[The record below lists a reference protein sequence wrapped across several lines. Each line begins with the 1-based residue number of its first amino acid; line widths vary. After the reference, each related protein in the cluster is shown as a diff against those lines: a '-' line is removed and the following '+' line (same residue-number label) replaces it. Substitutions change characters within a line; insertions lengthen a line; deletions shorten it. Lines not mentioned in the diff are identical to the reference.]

1 MRYKM
6 EPSYITEWNLIM
18 QQKGPNQA
26 RIWNPVMYHDR
37 APTVRPSTAEPRKY
51 GRNNLVNVATLWS
64 YVMIPTR
71 YKYEQQY
78 DFMYYTK
85 IWSE

>member
-1 MRYKM
+1 
-6 EPSYITEWNLIM
+6 
-18 QQKGPNQA
+18 
-26 RIWNPVMYHDR
+26 MYHDR

-64 YVMIPTR
+64 YVMILTR

>member
-1 MRYKM
+1 
-6 EPSYITEWNLIM
+6 
-18 QQKGPNQA
+18 
-26 RIWNPVMYHDR
+26 MYHDR

-51 GRNNLVNVATLWS
+51 GRNATLWS
-64 YVMIPTR
+64 YVMILTR

-85 IWSE
+85 IWSG

>member
-1 MRYKM
+1 M
-6 EPSYITEWNLIM
+6 EPGYVPWQVDSKT
-18 QQKGPNQA
+18 KC
-26 RIWNPVMYHDR
+26 
-37 APTVRPSTAEPRKY
+37 
-51 GRNNLVNVATLWS
+51 RNNLVNVATLWS
-64 YVMIPTR
+64 YVMILTR

>member
-6 EPSYITEWNLIM
+6 EPSYITEWNLIT
-18 QQKGPNQA
+18 QQKGPNQV
-26 RIWNPVMYHDR
+26 RIWNPVMDHDR

-51 GRNNLVNVATLWS
+51 GRNNLVNVTTLWS
-64 YVMIPTR
+64 YVMILTR

-85 IWSE
+85 IWSG

>member
-1 MRYKM
+1 M
-6 EPSYITEWNLIM
+6 EPGYVPWQSPDSKTKYRWATKI
-18 QQKGPNQA
+18 
-26 RIWNPVMYHDR
+26 
-37 APTVRPSTAEPRKY
+37 Y

-64 YVMIPTR
+64 YVMILTR

-85 IWSE
+85 IWSG